1 MMVLALTGS
10 IGMGKS
16 TVGRFFREAGVP
28 VWDADEAV
36 HRLYGPGAAGTEAI
50 AALAPEAVVAEG
62 VDRGRLRE
70 AILEDPDL
78 LKRIEGVIHPLVSE
92 DRDRFLAE
100 ARARGEDIVLC
111 DIPLLFETGIAEQF
125 DRVIVVSAPPE
136 VQRRR
141 VLARGGMTE
150 RAFEAILAKQTPDA
164 EKRTRADHV
173 IDTSGA
179 FSETRRQVEAILD
192 ELRETGDA

>member
-1 MMVLALTGS
+1 
-10 IGMGKS
+10 MGKS
-16 TVGRFFREAGVP
+16 TVGRFFREARVP

>member
-16 TVGRFFREAGVP
+16 TVGRFFREARVP